1 MSPSPVKKAA
11 LELGL
16 DVVDKV
22 EDCIGL
28 GAELGVVVAYG
39 SLIRP
44 EVLHHLDMVNLH
56 FSLLP
61 RWRGAAPLQRAIL
74 GGDTHTGVCLMALEQ
89 GLDTGPIYDCRK
101 IPIQLGQPLD
111 QIRDQL
117 VEHGCQML
125 IQRLKDGK
133 ASLGV
138 PTPQIGEPTYARK
151 ISKEELFLDWQL
163 PAESLLRIISLG
175 QAWTI
180 FRGNRLKVI
189 QAKIIPQIKL
199 EPGMVLDTKQ
209 VGGLDVSKK
218 LILGTSTDALELIE
232 VQPAGKKPISG
243 FSWKNGLNLKA
254 GERFG
259 R

>member
-1 MSPSPVKKAA
+1 M
-11 LELGL
+11 GL
-16 DVVDKV
+16 DVVYNV
-22 EDCIGL
+22 EECIGA
-28 GAELGVVVAYG
+28 GAELGVVVAFG
-39 SLIRP
+39 SLIKP
-44 EVLHHLDMVNLH
+44 EVLEHLDMVNLH

-74 GGDTHTGVCLMALEQ
+74 AGDSYTGVCLMALEQ
-89 GLDTGPIYDCRK
+89 GLDTGPIYDCK
-101 IPIQLGQPLD
+101 KVPIHLGQPLD

-138 PTPQIGEPTYARK
+138 PTPQVGEPTYAKK
-151 ISKEELFLDWQL
+151 ISKEELFLDWKNS
-163 PAESLLRIISLG
+163 AEFLLRIISLG

-180 FRGNRLKVI
+180 FRGVRVKVI
-189 QAKIIPQIKL
+189 QARIIPQIKL
-199 EPGMVLDTKQ
+199 DPGLVLDAKQ
-209 VGGLDVSKK
+209 VNGIDVSKK
-218 LILGTSTDALELIE
+218 LILGTSTNALELVE